1 MKIIA
6 IVCDG
11 AGAFHCASVKNP
23 DLFRRQIA
31 AQTGAGFIAWAGT
44 PIQGTSLQALVADIE
59 RLVLPRFTAGP
70 DLQHDLHFTIAVGWV
85 VFGKPLAV
93 IISAKIVRS
102 IWRVTGIAFL
112 WNLGRR
118 PARDELKELGHD

>member
-1 MKIIA
+1 MKMIA

-11 AGAFHCASVKNP
+11 AGAFHCACVKNP
-23 DLFRRQIA
+23 DLFRREVSA
-31 AQTGAGFIAWAGT
+31 KTGAGFIAWAGT
-44 PIQGTSLQALVADIE
+44 PIHGTSLQALIADIE

-93 IISAKIVRS
+93 IVSAKIARAVC
-102 IWRVTGIAFL
+102 RVTGIAVL
-112 WNLGRR
+112 WNFRR
-118 PARDELKELGHD
+118 RRANAEIREVSHD